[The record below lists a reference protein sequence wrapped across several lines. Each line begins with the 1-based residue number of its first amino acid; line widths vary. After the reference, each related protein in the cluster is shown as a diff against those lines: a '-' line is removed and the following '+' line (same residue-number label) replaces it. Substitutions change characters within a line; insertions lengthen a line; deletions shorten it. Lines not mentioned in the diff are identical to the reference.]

1 MIYLPMRGSEGF
13 VMASNVP
20 EDLKYSREHEWVRQ
34 SDAVVVVGL
43 TDFAQRQLG
52 EIVFVELPKVGQ
64 RVEAGEP
71 FGSVE
76 SVKAVSEVYAPVTGQ
91 VIEVNEELNDE
102 PENINTDPYENG
114 WLIKIRM
121 ADAKQATELLTAAEY
136 TAHIQDATDG

>member
-1 MIYLPMRGSEGF
+1 
-13 VMASNVP
+13 MASNVP

-43 TDFAQRQLG
+43 TDFAQRELG
-52 EIVFVELPKVGQ
+52 EIVFVELPKVGAYLE
-64 RVEAGEP
+64 VGEP

-91 VIEVNEELNDE
+91 VIEINEELNGE
-102 PENINTDPYENG
+102 PEVINTNPYGEG

-121 ADAKQATELLTAAEY
+121 ADAKQATGLLTAAEY
-136 TAHIQDATDG
+136 TAYVQE